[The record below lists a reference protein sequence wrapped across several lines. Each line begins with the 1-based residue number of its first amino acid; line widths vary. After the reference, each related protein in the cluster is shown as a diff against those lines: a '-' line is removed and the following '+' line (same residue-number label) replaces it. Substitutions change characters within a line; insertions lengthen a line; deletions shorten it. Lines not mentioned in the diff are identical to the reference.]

1 MKTRTYQIVK
11 QQFDENVRINT
22 ERLAM
27 AEARIEAERQAKE
40 AEKLA
45 KEERRKLRQMKKSEK
60 QIVKRPID
68 VIFGTRKTIIN
79 IQLILTIV
87 HNS

>member
-27 AEARIEAERQAKE
+27 AEARIEAERQQRSRKTCE
-40 AEKLA
+40 RR
-45 KEERRKLRQMKKSEK
+45 RRKLRQMKK
-60 QIVKRPID
+60 VKN
-68 VIFGTRKTIIN
+68 K
-79 IQLILTIV
+79 
-87 HNS
+87 